1 MLLAGDACLDLLLG
15 AGQELGGDHHLVPF
29 GKVFERPAEVLLA
42 GAALVGDGS
51 VEKVDAQL
59 QSPLDD
65 GAGLFLVHR
74 PAVLPVVGV
83 AKSHAAHADAGDE
96 KLRVS

>member
-29 GKVFERPAEVLLA
+29 GKVFERPAA

-74 PAVLPVVGV
+74 PAVLPVAGV
-83 AKSHAAHADAGDE
+83 AKSYAAHADAGDG